1 MPRFRSLDVSSFRT
15 GQRTRGPR
23 GEIFPFRVLGERK
36 IEAGKGGSGP
46 RDATSSRREKPL
58 STALRGVAPEGG
70 DLAGA
75 GADYLRPGFILRPCG
90 SARLTARQTYRDP

>member
-1 MPRFRSLDVSSFRT
+1 MGQKADPGEDATLSKPGREQLQNR
-15 GQRTRGPR
+15 QRTRAPK

-75 GADYLRPGFILRPCG
+75 GAD
-90 SARLTARQTYRDP
+90 